1 MGYSDFSAPASL
13 SQAKRDFLAA
23 FYRTSD
29 QPDAIDDYLAFLA
42 PDVDFIMGL
51 NAVHGHQGLFQPV
64 RKIRENMWGGV
75 QTRRHQPH
83 AVFVQDAAGGDGN
96 DDGARQLMLHGTV
109 DYGLRNGKTVDAVG
123 WAALVVFADSDGT
136 SGELKMQRY
145 QVWLDGAPLAKAL
158 AEQAAEQQQQ

>member
-13 SQAKRDFLAA
+13 PQAKRDFLAA

-51 NAVHGHQGLFQPV
+51 NAVRGHQAV

-83 AVFVQDAAGGDGN
+83 AVFVQDARGDGDH

-136 SGELKMQRY
+136 SELKMKRY
-145 QVWLDGAPLAKAL
+145 QDGAPLAKAL